1 MNLKNPYIL
10 QVFSV
15 LKKIAV
21 LLLLYS
27 FSRIL
32 FYVFNASYFNET
44 SLPGLLKIFLFG
56 IRFDF
61 AAVIQFNLLF
71 IILYLIPFSFVNHK
85 IYRKS
90 LFIIFWIVNAFL
102 LLLNFGDIEY
112 FKYTS
117 KRTTADIFRY
127 AFISNDVA
135 TLIPQFLKDFWYIPL
150 MWIATVMAGIRLT
163 RDKNPQPFRFH
174 YANILIMLVVTAVL
188 FAGARGLGVKPVRI
202 ISAARY
208 VPSQEIP
215 LLINT
220 PFSVLHTLQ
229 ETKNLS
235 RNYFQEGEY
244 QMIFS
249 PLQHYQAF
257 QKRNDN
263 VVILILESFSHEFIG
278 TLSGKKSY
286 TPFLDS
292 LLNKSLLFENGF
304 ANCRKSIE
312 AIPAILAGLPSLTN
326 NSYISSHYA
335 GNRLKALPYILDKH
349 GYNTAF
355 FHGGRNG
362 TMSFDEFAKV
372 AGFKHYFGM
381 KEYKGPEAFDQNW
394 GIFDNEFLQ
403 YTVKETSKLTQPFF
417 TTVFTLS
424 SHHPYTIPNEFEPL
438 IPRNDLPQLRAIRYA
453 DMALRNYFREAQKQ
467 PWFNN
472 TLFVLV
478 ADHTAKVVDPE
489 YNNPVGTFRIPIAF
503 YHPTNNSFTGRRK
516 DIAQQ
521 TDIMPSVIHYL
532 GVENSF
538 LAYGSSI
545 FKTHREPFAINFL
558 NNMFYYFKND
568 YILTFDG
575 ETSNSLYNYSNDI
588 HLKNN
593 LLEQHNDTAK
603 RMENE
608 LKAAI
613 QDYLVRLESN
623 KLSFD

>member
-1 MNLKNPYIL
+1 MNLKSPYIL
-10 QVFSV
+10 QVYSV

-27 FSRIL
+27 VSRIL
-32 FYVFNASYFNET
+32 FYAFNASYFAET

-61 AAVIQFNLLF
+61 AAVVQFNMVF
-71 IILYLIPFSFVNHK
+71 IVLYLLPFSFVNHK

-90 LFIIFWIVNAFL
+90 LFTLFWIVNAFL

-127 AFISNDVA
+127 AFISDDVA

-150 MWIATVMAGIRLT
+150 MWIAAVVSGIWLT
-163 RDKNPQPFRFH
+163 RSRNPQPFRFH
-174 YANILIMLVVTAVL
+174 YSNIFIMIFVTGVL
-188 FAGARGLGVKPVRI
+188 FAGARGIGVKPVRI

-208 VPSQEIP
+208 ASSQEIP

-220 PFSVLHTLQ
+220 PFSVLHTIQ
-229 ETKNLS
+229 ETNNVA
-235 RNYFQEGEY
+235 RNYFPEGRY
-244 QMIFS
+244 QQIFS
-249 PLQHYQAF
+249 PLQHYPAL

-292 LLNKSLLFENGF
+292 LLNESLVFENGF

-335 GNRLKALPYILDKH
+335 GNRLKALPYILGKH
-349 GYNTAF
+349 GYSTAF

-372 AGFKHYFGM
+372 AGFKYYFGM

-403 YTVKETSKLTQPFF
+403 YTVKQTNQLTNPFF
-417 TTVFTLS
+417 ETIFTLS
-424 SHHPYTIPNEFEPL
+424 SHHPYTIPKEFDHL
-438 IPRNDLPQLRAIRYA
+438 IPADELPQLRAIRYA
-453 DMALRNYFREAQKQ
+453 DMALRNYFTEAAKQ
-467 PWFNN
+467 PWFRN

-489 YNNPVGTFRIPIAF
+489 YNNPVGTFRIPVAF
-503 YHPTNNSFTGRRK
+503 YHAGNSSFNGRRK

-521 TDIMPSVIHYL
+521 IDIMPSVIDYL
-532 GVENSF
+532 GIEDKF
-538 LAYGSSI
+538 LAYGSSV
-545 FKTHREPFAINFL
+545 FRTNREPFAINFL
-558 NNMFYYFKND
+558 NNLFYYFKD
-568 YILTFDG
+568 GYILTFDG
-575 ETSNSLYNYSNDI
+575 ETSNSLFHYTDDR

-593 LLEQHNDTAK
+593 ILTQKADTIK
-603 RMENE
+603 LMENK
-608 LKAAI
+608 LKATI
-613 QDYLVRLESN
+613 QDYMVRLEGN